1 MLFAVS
7 ASLVRG
13 GLMLILLGTSLSK
26 GIWRVCCESLRLQT
40 SNVSIKEGLE
50 SGCPCGCDP
59 RLVLSSSLRS
69 SSLALS
75 RNGCISTTRGCTVAC
90 GSWTACCSPPAGPA
104 LLLLWATGLGKLGM
118 PLSSSFISLFDSF
131 NIRLFRFVRVDSLYP
146 FFFNFKILLRSIIA
160 LQCYSEVNQLYVYTY
175 PLPLDPPP
183 RCLIAEHEP
192 SSLCH
197 TAASPGCQLYTWQC
211 IYVSAVLPVRPTPL
225 PLPLCV
231 QLPITWSFQHRPCLP
246 SILGSLE

>member
-1 MLFAVS
+1 MDRERPAAVH
-7 ASLVRG
+7 R
-13 GLMLILLGTSLSK
+13 
-26 GIWRVCCESLRLQT
+26 
-40 SNVSIKEGLE
+40 
-50 SGCPCGCDP
+50 
-59 RLVLSSSLRS
+59 
-69 SSLALS
+69 LAL
-75 RNGCISTTRGCTVAC
+75 RRCCYGQLVWE
-90 GSWTACCSPPAGPA
+90 SWVCHF
-104 LLLLWATGLGKLGM
+104 L
-118 PLSSSFISLFDSF
+118 PLSFPCLIVLISDCSDLSESILSILFF
-131 NIRLFRFVRVDSLYP
+131 Y
-146 FFFNFKILLRSIIA
+146 FKILLRSIIA

-231 QLPITWSFQHRPCLP
+231 QLPIT
-246 SILGSLE
+246 